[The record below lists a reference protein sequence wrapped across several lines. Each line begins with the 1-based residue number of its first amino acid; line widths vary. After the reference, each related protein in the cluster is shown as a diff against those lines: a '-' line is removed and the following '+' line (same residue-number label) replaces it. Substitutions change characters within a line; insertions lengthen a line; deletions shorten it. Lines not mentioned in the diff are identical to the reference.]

1 MSRRK
6 HDLSLPQVDDP
17 DQARQVRRQET
28 LHQPRKRAE
37 LARLRDERLQIAL
50 GRKNPVEF
58 G

>member
-6 HDLSLPQVDDP
+6 HCLSIPQVDHP
-17 DQARQVRRQET
+17 DLVRQVRRQET

-37 LARLRDERLQIAL
+37 VARLRDERLQFAL
-50 GRKNPVEF
+50 GREDPVEF